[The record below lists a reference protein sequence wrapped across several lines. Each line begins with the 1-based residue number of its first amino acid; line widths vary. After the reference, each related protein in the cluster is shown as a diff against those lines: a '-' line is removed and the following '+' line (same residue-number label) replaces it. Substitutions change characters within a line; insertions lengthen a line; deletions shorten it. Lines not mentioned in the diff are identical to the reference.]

1 MYIVLERHMRE
12 GYFKE
17 NMTVKLVK
25 PNKQSNILIVE
36 DNTYVRNLVI
46 SLLKKQDYNI
56 ISASDAFEAMDLIM
70 HYGAKF
76 LDLMITDYQMPN
88 FNGAEFAKKV
98 KSKKDFQNIPII
110 LLSQYNNLFFAKNKN
125 EDVLK
130 MFDSIIHK
138 TDMYKFLMQEVS
150 SLLLR

>member
-1 MYIVLERHMRE
+1 MIM
-12 GYFKE
+12 
-17 NMTVKLVK
+17 KLVK
-25 PNKQSNILIVE
+25 SNKQSNILIVE
-36 DNTYVRNLVI
+36 DNTYIRNLVI
-46 SLLKKQDYNI
+46 SLLKKEDYNI
-56 ISASDAFEAMDLIM
+56 ISASNAFEAMDLM
-70 HYGAKF
+70 EHYGAKF
-76 LDLMITDYQMPN
+76 LDLIITDYQMPD
-88 FNGAEFAKKV
+88 FNGVDFVKKV

>member
-1 MYIVLERHMRE
+1 ME
-12 GYFKE
+12 
-17 NMTVKLVK
+17 
-25 PNKQSNILIVE
+25 
-36 DNTYVRNLVI
+36 
-46 SLLKKQDYNI
+46 
-56 ISASDAFEAMDLIM
+56 

-76 LDLMITDYQMPN
+76 LDLIITDYQMPD
-88 FNGAEFAKKV
+88 FNGVDFVKKV

>member
-1 MYIVLERHMRE
+1 MDKGGFWKYMIM
-12 GYFKE
+12 
-17 NMTVKLVK
+17 KLVK
-25 PNKQSNILIVE
+25 SNKQSNILIVE
-36 DNTYVRNLVI
+36 DNTYIRNLVI
-46 SLLKKQDYNI
+46 SLLKKEDYNI
-56 ISASDAFEAMDLIM
+56 ISASNAFEAMDLM
-70 HYGAKF
+70 EHYGAKF
-76 LDLMITDYQMPN
+76 LDLIITDYQMPD
-88 FNGAEFAKKV
+88 FNGVDFVKKV

-150 SLLLR
+150 NLLLR

>member
-1 MYIVLERHMRE
+1 
-12 GYFKE
+12 
-17 NMTVKLVK
+17 MTTKLVK

-36 DNTYVRNLVI
+36 DNTYIRNLAI

-56 ISASDAFEAMDLIM
+56 ISASNAFEAMDLIM

-76 LDLMITDYQMPN
+76 LDLIITDYQMPD
-88 FNGAEFAKKV
+88 FNGFDFV
-98 KSKKDFQNIPII
+98 KQVKAKKDFQNIPVI
-110 LLSQYNNLFFAKNKN
+110 LLSQHNELFFIRNKKQ
-125 EDVLK
+125 DTLK

-138 TDMYKFLMQEVS
+138 TEMYKFLMQEVS

>member
-1 MYIVLERHMRE
+1 MV
-12 GYFKE
+12 
-17 NMTVKLVK
+17 VKLVK

-36 DNTYVRNLVI
+36 DNTYIRNLVI

-76 LDLMITDYQMPN
+76 LDLIITDYQMPD
-88 FNGAEFAKKV
+88 FNGVEFVKKV
-98 KSKKDFQNIPII
+98 KAKKDFQNIPII
-110 LLSQYNNLFFAKNKN
+110 LLSQYNNLFFTTNK
-125 EDVLK
+125 DKDILK

-138 TDMYKFLMQEVS
+138 TDMYKFLMQEVKN
-150 SLLLR
+150 LLLR

>member
-1 MYIVLERHMRE
+1 MDKGGFWKYMIM
-12 GYFKE
+12 
-17 NMTVKLVK
+17 KLVK
-25 PNKQSNILIVE
+25 SNKQSNILIVE
-36 DNTYVRNLVI
+36 DNTYIRNLVI
-46 SLLKKQDYNI
+46 SLLKKEDYNI
-56 ISASDAFEAMDLIM
+56 ISASNAFEAMDLM
-70 HYGAKF
+70 EHYGAKF
-76 LDLMITDYQMPN
+76 LDLIITDYQMPD
-88 FNGAEFAKKV
+88 FNGVDFVKKV

>member
-1 MYIVLERHMRE
+1 MDKGGFWKYMIM
-12 GYFKE
+12 
-17 NMTVKLVK
+17 KLMK
-25 PNKQSNILIVE
+25 SNKQSNILIVE
-36 DNTYVRNLVI
+36 DNTYIRNLVI
-46 SLLKKQDYNI
+46 SLLKKEDYNI
-56 ISASDAFEAMDLIM
+56 ISASNAFEAMDLM
-70 HYGAKF
+70 QHYGAKF
-76 LDLMITDYQMPN
+76 LDLIITDYQIPD
-88 FNGAEFAKKV
+88 FNGVDFVKKV

-150 SLLLR
+150 RLLLR

>member
-1 MYIVLERHMRE
+1 MV
-12 GYFKE
+12 
-17 NMTVKLVK
+17 TKLVK

-36 DNTYVRNLVI
+36 DNTYIRNLVI

-76 LDLMITDYQMPN
+76 LDLIITDYQMPD
-88 FNGAEFAKKV
+88 FNGVEFAKKV

-110 LLSQYNNLFFAKNKN
+110 LLSQYNNLFFTKNK
-125 EDVLK
+125 DKDILK

>member
-1 MYIVLERHMRE
+1 
-12 GYFKE
+12 
-17 NMTVKLVK
+17 MTVKLVK

-36 DNTYVRNLVI
+36 DNTYIRNLVI

-76 LDLMITDYQMPN
+76 LDLIITDYQMPD
-88 FNGAEFAKKV
+88 FNGVEFAKKV

-110 LLSQYNNLFFAKNKN
+110 LLSQHNNLFFTKNK
-125 EDVLK
+125 DKDILK
-130 MFDSIIHK
+130 LFDSIIHK

>member
-1 MYIVLERHMRE
+1 MIT
-12 GYFKE
+12 KS
-17 NMTVKLVK
+17 VK

-36 DNTYVRNLVI
+36 DNIYIRNLAT
-46 SLLKKQDYNI
+46 SLLKKQDYNV

-76 LDLMITDYQMPN
+76 LDLIITDYQMPD
-88 FNGAEFAKKV
+88 FNGVEFVKKV

-110 LLSQYNNLFFAKNKN
+110 LLSQHNNLFFTKNK
-125 EDVLK
+125 DKDILK
-130 MFDSIIHK
+130 LFDSIIHK

>member
-1 MYIVLERHMRE
+1 MA
-12 GYFKE
+12 
-17 NMTVKLVK
+17 TKLVK

-36 DNTYVRNLVI
+36 DNTYIRNLAI

-56 ISASDAFEAMDLIM
+56 ISASNAFEAMDLIM

-76 LDLMITDYQMPN
+76 LDLIITDYQMPD
-88 FNGAEFAKKV
+88 FNGFDFV
-98 KSKKDFQNIPII
+98 KQVKAKKDFQNIPVI
-110 LLSQYNNLFFAKNKN
+110 LLSQHNELFFIRNKKQ
-125 EDVLK
+125 DTLK

-138 TDMYKFLMQEVS
+138 TEMYKFLMQEVS

>member
-1 MYIVLERHMRE
+1 M
-12 GYFKE
+12 
-17 NMTVKLVK
+17 KLVK
-25 PNKQSNILIVE
+25 SNKQSNILIVE
-36 DNTYVRNLVI
+36 DNTYIRNLVI
-46 SLLKKQDYNI
+46 SLLKKEDYNI
-56 ISASDAFEAMDLIM
+56 ISASNAFEAMDLM
-70 HYGAKF
+70 EHYGAKF
-76 LDLMITDYQMPN
+76 LDLIITDYQMPD
-88 FNGAEFAKKV
+88 FNGVDFVKKV

-150 SLLLR
+150 NLLLR